1 MDTDEKKKKVI
12 NDHIVQ
18 IYNNYGIILIM
29 ILLLLICSLISPVF
43 LSQANIIN
51 LLSQIAVVTIIS
63 CGVTLLIIAGQI
75 DLSGGSIVA
84 LTGCVCMGT
93 FKFLTATLEWNDWP
107 AALISVLL
115 VMIVGM
121 IVNCVSGSI
130 IAFFKVPAFIVTLAL
145 MQAGRG
151 ICYIYTDGNTFYGIG
166 IILVLGQGRLW
177 GIIPYS
183 VIIMFAVIFI
193 SWFILKR
200 MRLGRYLYAIGGN
213 QEASTAAGLN
223 TKGIIINVFMI
234 HGAFVGI
241 AGVLFMT
248 RINSGQPSEAVGLE
262 FDAITAAVIGGASL
276 SGGEGGIVGTI
287 IGSIIIGVIFNILTL
302 KFVQSYYQMIITGSI
317 IVLAVILDIMTKGK
331 NN

>member
-1 MDTDEKKKKVI
+1 MDTNKKKVI
-12 NDHIVQ
+12 NERIVQ
-18 IYNNYGIILIM
+18 IYNKYGIVLIM
-29 ILLLLICSLISPVF
+29 FLLLLVCSLISPVF

-51 LLSQIAVVTIIS
+51 LLSQIAVVTIMS
-63 CGVTLLIIAGQI
+63 CGITMLIIAGQI

-93 FKFLTATLEWNDWP
+93 FKFLTATLGWNDWP
-107 AALISVLL
+107 AALISILL

-121 IVNCVSGSI
+121 VINCVSGSI

-151 ICYIYTDGNTFYGIG
+151 IGYIYTDGKPIYGIG
-166 IILVLGQGRLW
+166 NIVVLGQGRLW

-248 RINSGQPSEAVGLE
+248 RINSGQPAEAAGLE

-287 IGSIIIGVIFNILTL
+287 IGSIIIGVIFYILTL
-302 KFVQSYYQMIITGSI
+302 KFVQSYFQMIITGSI